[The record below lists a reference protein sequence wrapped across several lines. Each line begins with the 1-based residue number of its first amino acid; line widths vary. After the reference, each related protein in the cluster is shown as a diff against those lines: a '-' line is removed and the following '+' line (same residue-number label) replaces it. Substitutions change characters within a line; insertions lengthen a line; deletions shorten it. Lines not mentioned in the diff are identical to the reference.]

1 MSTFARRGLP
11 LLRDV
16 PVRAAST
23 FAPFPNTLPA
33 DFIRYTLEKK
43 WTISP
48 DSQVL
53 RFKLPKAVLA
63 GHDQELWNTYS
74 WCSTCLPEGPLSI
87 LKAPAGVK
95 VKVEM
100 GGAAVEKSYSPVSM
114 VWEDKYLD
122 LLVKEYPIVPDG
134 DGLGKHLCDMEL
146 GTELDMKLKPPR
158 NLAGYP
164 YHPNR
169 FKDVVLIGC
178 GTGIAPLYQMA
189 HMILANRDESTNVWM
204 VAAHRSEADILL
216 REEFEQM
223 ATFSERFKLHVAL
236 SQPSNPEAWAKAC
249 NNKSKPWT
257 GSIGRLD
264 LETLR
269 ARLPAGEGE
278 GEGDQASTMTVV
290 CGLDGFLESVCGP
303 HVRVSVPGK
312 SKLKKTQGPVVG
324 YLGELG
330 FSQVVKL

>member
-1 MSTFARRGLP
+1 MLSVSRAA
-11 LLRDV
+11 LLRA

-23 FAPFPNTLPA
+23 FAPFPNTLPE
-33 DFIRYTLEKK
+33 DFIPYTLEKK

-48 DSQVL
+48 DSKVL
-53 RFKLPKAVLA
+53 RFQLPEDVLKEYK
-63 GHDQELWNTYS
+63 QELWNTYR

-95 VKVEM
+95 VKAEI

-114 VWEDKYLD
+114 VWEDKYMD
-122 LLVKEYPIVPDG
+122 LLVKEYKPVSG
-134 DGLGKHLCDMEL
+134 GGGLGKYLCDMEL
-146 GTELDMKLKPPR
+146 GTKIDMKLKAPR

-189 HMILANRDESTNVWM
+189 HMILANRDEKTKVWM
-204 VAAHRSEADILL
+204 VAAHRTEADILL

-223 ATFSERFKLHVAL
+223 AAFSDRFKLHVAL
-236 SQPSNPEAWAKAC
+236 SQPADPEGW
-249 NNKSKPWT
+249 NTESTSKSKPWT
-257 GSIGRLD
+257 GSVGRLD

-269 ARLPAGEGE
+269 ATLPP
-278 GEGDQASTMTVV
+278 GDKPSTMTVV
-290 CGLDGFLESVCGP
+290 CGLDGFLETICGP
-303 HVRVSVPGK
+303 HVRIQIPGK
-312 SKLKKTQGPVVG
+312 STLKKTQGPVVG
-324 YLGELG
+324 FLGELG
-330 FSQVVKL
+330 FGTGGRRGSEVVKL